1 VQRNIAR
8 VGGDPSRVTIFGE
21 SAGAMSVGSLIGSPL
36 AKGLFQRAILES
48 GTGTVGSQSRATAE
62 GNGIKIAS
70 ALGVTGTDAAAAA
83 KLRAVPAESL
93 LAVAVRQ
100 QSNPGAP
107 MLFPVIDGW
116 VLPRPVDSTLALGS
130 ANVVPVIVGSN
141 ADESQ
146 SFFGAPS
153 RALAR
158 LITSRGTPAYVYL
171 YTRVG
176 DDSASRRMGA
186 YHSSEITFVFGRPKP
201 LQPSAGRTD
210 YDATLADAMSDFWV
224 AFATSADPNG
234 PPAAGKWARW
244 PVYDPK
250 TDAYMELGPEIA
262 AKRDLRRAMWDSL
275 DVVARGS
282 GQVRP

>member
-1 VQRNIAR
+1 
-8 VGGDPSRVTIFGE
+8 
-21 SAGAMSVGSLIGSPL
+21 M
-36 AKGLFQRAILES
+36 
-48 GTGTVGSQSRATAE
+48 
-62 GNGIKIAS
+62 
-70 ALGVTGTDAAAAA
+70 
-83 KLRAVPAESL
+83 
-93 LAVAVRQ
+93 
-100 QSNPGAP
+100 
-107 MLFPVIDGW
+107 
-116 VLPRPVDSTLALGS
+116 
-130 ANVVPVIVGSN
+130 VPVIVGSN

-186 YHSSEITFVFGRPKP
+186 YHSSEITFVFGRPRP
-201 LQPSAGRTD
+201 LQPSAGRTE
-210 YDATLADAMSDFWV
+210 YDAKLADAMSDFWV

-234 PPAAGKWARW
+234 PPAAGKWPRW

-250 TDAYMELGPEIA
+250 TDAYMELGREIA